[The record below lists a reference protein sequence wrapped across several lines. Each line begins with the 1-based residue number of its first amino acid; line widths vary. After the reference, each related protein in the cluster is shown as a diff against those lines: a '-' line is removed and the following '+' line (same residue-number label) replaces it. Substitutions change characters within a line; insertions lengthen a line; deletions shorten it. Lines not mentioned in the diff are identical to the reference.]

1 MPNTFQQQ
9 LADELPPHG
18 QSSTDA
24 GPPPDDVEAQ
34 QAEEHAEQLAA
45 ILDAQGELEAQAH
58 HSAPACMHCAH
69 AQGDE
74 AHHDTVE
81 CRHSPPPPGST
92 LRTYTWPRVPK
103 HGWCGQFLHP
113 GG

>member
-1 MPNTFQQQ
+1 MPNTYQQAEQ
-9 LADELPPHG
+9 PQHMFNP
-18 QSSTDA
+18 DA
-24 GPPPDDVEAQ
+24 GPPP
-34 QAEEHAEQLAA
+34 AERSEERQEQLDA
-45 ILDAQGELEAQAH
+45 ILDAQAELDAQAH

-81 CRHSPPPPGST
+81 CRFSPPPPGLALS
-92 LRTYTWPRVPK
+92 TYTWPRVPR